1 MSDTPIYAPGV
12 AESIVRLQQAKD
24 QSSGGTPTAV
34 REAFV
39 PVVLNAGGLELPPV
53 NMGKI
58 LILESLQ
65 SPYLVSLERPSSL
78 RDILIALY
86 VLSQPENQVTR
97 ELIARGEFD
106 AALDQW
112 TDSLPPGVLRG
123 AGEIVSAHL
132 DKGFA
137 TTIPYGRDNGKVPLT
152 VHPSPATDSG
162 GSSPSPT
169 H

>member
-1 MSDTPIYAPGV
+1 MTQPVYAPGV
-12 AESIVRLQQAKD
+12 AESIARLQKA
-24 QSSGGTPTAV
+24 SEEASAHGTPSAV
-34 REAFV
+34 KGAFV
-39 PVVLNAGGLELPPV
+39 PLVANVGGLHLPPV

-58 LILESLQ
+58 LILELLK
-65 SPYLVSLERPSSL
+65 SPYLVSLDRPSSL

-97 ELIARGEFD
+97 DLIARGEFD
-106 AALDQW
+106 AALDEW
-112 TDSLPPGVLRG
+112 TDGLPPGVLKG
-123 AGEIVSAHL
+123 AGDIVSAHL

-169 H
+169 P